1 MSSDSDL
8 AVQATC
14 NDASSCKRYA
24 VQRGYWKDNYIK
36 DMVRSVGNR
45 KPPEIN
51 RGYYARTETVWILTQ
66 KFIRATQ
73 RNCQVVSL
81 GAGLDTMF
89 WRLNEVDLLPKMY
102 TELDFSNVTT
112 RKTQTIKAKEVLFS
126 AIKNSSK
133 NEEVSLTIDSIL
145 SERYSLLPV
154 DLRDLTLIDKQLVKS
169 QISYALP
176 TLFIAECVLIYI
188 PSTSSNSIINWI
200 SRKFKIAAFL
210 NYEQVNMADRFGQI
224 MVENLKSRDC
234 DLPGADICESL
245 DTQRARFLQNGW
257 DEVNCITMWSVY
269 CLLPQ
274 NDVERIEKLEFM
286 DEIELLEQL
295 LRHYCISWATKNGDE
310 YQLSEI
316 EL

>member
-24 VQRGYWKDNYIK
+24 VQKGYWKDNYIK
-36 DMVRSVGNR
+36 DMVRSIGNR

-51 RGYYARTETVWILTQ
+51 RGYYARTESVWIFTQ
-66 KFIRATQ
+66 KFIQAT
-73 RNCQVVSL
+73 RGNCQIVSL

-89 WRLNEVDLLPKMY
+89 WRLYELDLLPQKY
-102 TELDFSNVTT
+102 AELDFSNVTT
-112 RKTQTIKAKEVLFS
+112 RKTQTIKVKDVLLS

-133 NEEVSLTIDSIL
+133 NSEVSVTIDSIL
-145 SERYSLLPV
+145 SDKYALLPV
-154 DLRDLTLIDKQLVKS
+154 DLRDLNLVEKQLEMCK
-169 QISYALP
+169 IDYTLP

-188 PSTSSNSIINWI
+188 PSTNSNSVINWV
-200 SRKFKIAAFL
+200 SRRFKIAAFL

-234 DLPGADICESL
+234 DLPGADMCGSL
-245 DTQRARFLQNGW
+245 DMQRGRFIQNGW
-257 DEVNCITMWSVY
+257 DEVNCMTMWSAY
-269 CLLPQ
+269 HLLPQ
-274 NDVERIEKLEFM
+274 NDVQRIEKLEFM
-286 DEIELLEQL
+286 DEKELLEQL
-295 LRHYCISWATKNGDE
+295 LMHYCISWATKNGDE
-310 YQLSEI
+310 YQLNEI